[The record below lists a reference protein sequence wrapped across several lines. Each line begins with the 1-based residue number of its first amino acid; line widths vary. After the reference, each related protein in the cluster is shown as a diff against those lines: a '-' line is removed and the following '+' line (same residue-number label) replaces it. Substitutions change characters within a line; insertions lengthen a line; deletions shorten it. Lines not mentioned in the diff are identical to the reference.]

1 MALDPA
7 AVRRGAVEL
16 IRLPRD
22 KARPAVVVRS
32 DLLAELLYATV
43 LPITTEPRAGISL
56 RIDVAPSQENG
67 LRAASQVMV
76 DWPQTVRFSDMGQAI
91 GKLDAATMA
100 LSRGRSLSGW
110 RSVRADRAAPA
121 LRVRVWR
128 GEAMSTKPREGGA
141 VPVGRRAVPSASRI
155 WGYYGAR
162 PLSSDEEPLAPT
174 RARANRWRS
183 SRGLTL

>member
-7 AVRRGAVEL
+7 AVRRGAVVL

-32 DLLAELLYATV
+32 DLLAELSYATV

-91 GKLDAATMA
+91 GKLDAATMRYHA
-100 LSRGRSLSGW
+100 
-110 RSVRADRAAPA
+110 ADRCRVGDRCGQTAPHRHCGCGSGAAR
-121 LRVRVWR
+121 L
-128 GEAMSTKPREGGA
+128 
-141 VPVGRRAVPSASRI
+141 
-155 WGYYGAR
+155 
-162 PLSSDEEPLAPT
+162 
-174 RARANRWRS
+174 
-183 SRGLTL
+183 